1 MKISKTEFAKY
12 INEFRFKG
20 LFLNLGWDNDRTP
33 VPLVQIGGSIFEP
46 HIVADKNGF
55 KIIECKTSAI
65 PSYAIRIQ
73 VANTLKKLFHEHL
86 LIFYD
91 EKKSEQVWLY
101 CYTLTS
107 QNKKAELRFSI
118 GQDVER
124 LYQRASGLIFE
135 LDEQDNITIIDVTAR
150 VRGNFAANA
159 ERVTKR
165 FYDAFKKQ
173 HTALLGFI
181 KGIQLTVDKEWYASI
196 MLNRLMFCYFM
207 QRRGFLDKDRNY
219 LRTKLNE
226 SKERFGK
233 DKFYSFYRDF
243 LLVLFQKG
251 FGSWN
256 HDSAIKEM
264 IGEVPY
270 LNGGLFDLHEIE
282 RNYPGI
288 DISDDAF
295 ENIFDL
301 FDRYEWHL
309 DTRDCATG
317 NEINPDVLG
326 YIFEKYINDRS
337 SMGAYYTQEDITG
350 YISRSTILP
359 WLLEKTKKSCPK
371 LFEPDSAVW
380 SFLKNSGDTY
390 IFESV
395 KHGVGKSLP
404 EYIAIGQDTEAPDL
418 LERRKRWNELAPAD
432 FALPTE
438 IWREVV
444 ERRTRYEKVKNL
456 IASGHIHDAA
466 DFITY
471 NLDIISFITDLLDT
485 VEAPKFIQAFYAGLE
500 RITILDPTCGS
511 GAFLFAALNILEPLY
526 DSCLSRMDDY
536 LNHDYKGSLDRS
548 IKRFFDEKLE
558 QMGNDIH
565 PSKHYFIYKSI
576 ILNNLYGV
584 DIMREAVETAKLR
597 LFLKLVSTVD
607 PDYTR
612 ENIGIEPLPDID
624 FNVKAG
630 NTLIGYANEQE
641 VDKALVILT
650 TMAMRGNTKD
660 AMLQMAKATARYK
673 QLQLGAGDYRADDF
687 RQAKEDLSKRQTELK
702 NTLDALLRKFDYR
715 SVSDEDWNANYM
727 SFHWVS
733 EFFTIIVEYGG
744 FDVIIGNPPYVEYA
758 AIKNLYS
765 IKNYTTLSSGNLY
778 AFIIE
783 RSITILRNQ
792 AYCGMIIP
800 LSAYCTERMTALQ
813 KIQIDNCCKQWI
825 SFYAERP
832 SKLFDGVDRNLAIV
846 LSKFSKEHPT
856 IYTTT
861 YKKWNSESRYVLF
874 NLNEYYISI
883 GIVHNS
889 IIPKIGNFLCQS
901 ILKKVEQ
908 TKKSIEHFI
917 TQSSKYILYYRN
929 TGGRY
934 WKITTSFRP
943 FFSINGEIG
952 SSSRESHLYFDDETK
967 LYIATAIFNSNI
979 YYWYYTITSNARDN
993 NPSDLKRFPIDFDK
1007 ISNVISELLFE
1018 YAKMLMSDY
1027 NKNAITKTERR
1038 RTGIVEFQQYNPKL
1052 SKSIIDKIDITLA
1065 KYYGLTEEE
1074 LDYIINYDIKYR
1086 MGISGNGSDDD
1097 E

>member
-1 MKISKTEFAKY
+1 MKISKAEFAKY

-20 LFLNLGWDNDRTP
+20 LFLDLGWDNDRTSVSP
-33 VPLVQIGGSIFEP
+33 VQIGESLFEP

-55 KIIECKTSAI
+55 KIIECKTATI
-65 PSYAIRIQ
+65 PRYAVRIQ
-73 VANTLKKLFHEHL
+73 AANTLKKLFHEHL

-91 EKKSEQVWLY
+91 EKNSEQVWLY

-135 LDEQDNITIIDVTAR
+135 LDEQDNITIVDVTAR

-181 KGIQLTVDKEWYASI
+181 KGIQSTVDKEWYASI

-219 LRTKLNE
+219 LRNKLNE

-251 FGSWN
+251 FGSWSQ
-256 HDSAIKEM
+256 DPTIKEM
-264 IGEVPY
+264 IGEIPY

-282 RNYPGI
+282 RNYPCI

-295 ENIFDL
+295 ESIFDL

-317 NEINPDVLG
+317 SEINPDVLG

-359 WLLEKTKKSCPK
+359 WLLEKTKKFCPK
-371 LFEPDSAVW
+371 IFEPDSAVW

-395 KHGVGKSLP
+395 KHGVDKSLP
-404 EYIAIGQDTEAPDL
+404 EHIDVGQDTKAPDL
-418 LERRKRWNELAPAD
+418 LGRRRHWNDLAPAD

-444 ERRTRYEKVKNL
+444 ERRTRYEKVKEL
-456 IASGHIHDAA
+456 ITSGHIYDTA

-485 VEAPKFIQAFYAGLE
+485 VEDPKFIQAFYASLE
-500 RITILDPTCGS
+500 QITILDPTCGS

-536 LNHDYKGSLDRS
+536 INHNYKGSLDRS

-607 PDYTR
+607 PDYTH

-624 FNVKAG
+624 FNIKAG
-630 NTLIGYANEQE
+630 NTLIGYANEHEIDQ
-641 VDKALVILT
+641 ALINLE
-650 TMAMRGNTKD
+650 TMAMREDTKD

-727 SFHWVS
+727 PFHWVS
-733 EFFTIIVEYGG
+733 EFFTIIVQNFG
-744 FDVIIGNPPYVEYA
+744 FDVIIGNPPYVEYS
-758 AIKNLYS
+758 KV
-765 IKNYTTLSSGNLY
+765 KKQYTLKRYETLPCGNLY
-778 AFIIE
+778 AFITE
-783 RSITILRNQ
+783 RNKYLIDSNSLS
-792 AYCGMIIP
+792 GMIVP
-800 LSAYCTERMTALQ
+800 HSAFCTDRMLHLIKLFT
-813 KIQIDNCCKQWI
+813 KNSRWI
-825 SFYAERP
+825 STYDVRP
-832 SKLFDGVDRNLAIV
+832 SKLFDGVEQRLAIYIIK
-846 LSKFSKEHPT
+846 SGNMC
-856 IYTTT
+856 YTTK
-861 YKKWNSESRYVLF
+861 YNRWNSDTRDTLFSGLVYILDNPYLSDVISKNQTQLFFTIFDKVKSLSRLWVNSQGRHYIYFHNSPRYWIRATDFAPYFCNDRIGEGVSTQIKVLNF
-874 NLNEYYISI
+874 STAEERDFYLGLLNSSLFYLWFIVQSDSRHLNIREITSFPRPKNFIVSEEYYSCLRKLMLDYEA
-883 GIVHNS
+883 HKRRKNTYYAS
-889 IIPKIGNFLCQS
+889 TGN
-901 ILKKVEQ
+901 VGYDE
-908 TKKSIEHFI
+908 
-917 TQSSKYILYYRN
+917 YY
-929 TGGRY
+929 
-934 WKITTSFRP
+934 
-943 FFSINGEIG
+943 
-952 SSSRESHLYFDDETK
+952 
-967 LYIATAIFNSNI
+967 
-979 YYWYYTITSNARDN
+979 
-993 NPSDLKRFPIDFDK
+993 
-1007 ISNVISELLFE
+1007 
-1018 YAKMLMSDY
+1018 
-1027 NKNAITKTERR
+1027 
-1038 RTGIVEFQQYNPKL
+1038 PKL
-1052 SKSIIDKIDITLA
+1052 SKPIIDQIDTIIA
-1065 KYYGLTEEE
+1065 KHYGLTEEE

-1086 MGISGNGSDDD
+1086 MGISGNGSDDG